1 MQNAVFRHVENFSTV
16 QLLKLNQKEEEEE
29 EFHMLLVFSSSERK
43 ISFKFGLFYLKQEK
57 SPIFVLELSQMSD
70 FQLLTTKSDAIG
82 HPTVKTGQIWPLRW
96 F

>member
-43 ISFKFGLFYLKQEK
+43 ISFKFGLFYLKQGK
-57 SPIFVLELSQMSD
+57 SPIFAFELSQMSD
-70 FQLLTTKSDAIG
+70 FQLLIIKSDTIG
-82 HPTVKTGQIWPLRW
+82 HPTVKTGQIRLLGW